1 VIRQAPGTVLEARF
15 HLVQGVYPHPDRPR
29 YWESSNARRPRYSDL
44 NIAPAL
50 DTLHPAVLML
60 WMSGSSVGQLTEIRP
75 MNPSGIVVRT
85 WNDAPISRRDSDGF
99 ANATAMCQ
107 ANGKLWGNYH
117 RLDTTT
123 AYIKA
128 LGDSLGI
135 PSDQLVISTKGGPSH
150 LQGTWIHPRL
160 AVDLARW
167 LSPEFAVWMDGWFLE
182 QAEAQH
188 HQPQGLTTE
197 QVLQLIQDAMPTAGR
212 PPAHHLPT
220 GDISELMSSIQ
231 RTAARL
237 ARPVRWKEASIHL
250 SRRQRELFTSDHFEV
265 AICKLQASGQG
276 FVGHGVRG
284 ALTYS
289 TCAPRQRVAHATTV
303 DEAILAVLSAARTN
317 STGRMTRAQLLS
329 EVSCTYGYGRETID
343 NALCRMVAARAVHRF
358 SQGLY
363 ALYPWSEVI
372 DAWDVRE
379 SFSSLRQQVAGLG
392 QALDNLGQ
400 AIEPTQRLLS
410 DQPQLKLLP

>member
-1 VIRQAPGTVLEARF
+1 MT
-15 HLVQGVYPHPDRPR
+15 
-29 YWESSNARRPRYSDL
+29 S
-44 NIAPAL
+44 
-50 DTLHPAVLML
+50 
-60 WMSGSSVGQLTEIRP
+60 
-75 MNPSGIVVRT
+75 SGIVVRT

-107 ANGKLWGNYH
+107 ANGKLWGHY
-117 RLDTTT
+117 RELDRTTG
-123 AYIKA
+123 YIKA

-135 PSDQLVISTKGGPSH
+135 PSDQLVLTTTTGPNH
-150 LQGTWIHPRL
+150 LRGTWIHPRL

-188 HQPQGLTTE
+188 HQPQGLTAE
-197 QVLQLIQDAMPTAGR
+197 QVLQLIQDAMPTTGR

-220 GDISELMSSIQ
+220 GDISELMGSIQ
-231 RTAARL
+231 RLATRL
-237 ARPVRWKEASIHL
+237 ARPIQWKDVRLHL
-250 SRRQRELFTSDHFEV
+250 GRRQRKLFCQDHFVE
-265 AICKLQASGQG
+265 AIFKLQASGQG
-276 FVGHGVRG
+276 LIGQGVRG

-289 TCAPRQRVAHATTV
+289 TCASRQRVAHATTV
-303 DEAILAVLSAARTN
+303 DEAILAVLSAARTH

-329 EVSCTYGYGRETID
+329 EVSCTYGYGRGTID